1 MFSSTPVFNKP
12 TNKLVPFTYSSSPL
26 LCCVCVELCVELI
39 ELCKKEEG
47 KKRRTSKWKKEG
59 KKKKKR
65 REAAF
70 FSFSFLFV
78 SFFFVFFPRLC
89 LIGWL
94 VNDGW
99 AYGREEH
106 RESLQNADDSCT
118 DCAGCYRHGCC

>member
-1 MFSSTPVFNKP
+1 MEKGRE
-12 TNKLVPFTYSSSPL
+12 KK
-26 LCCVCVELCVELI
+26 
-39 ELCKKEEG
+39 KKEE
-47 KKRRTSKWKKEG
+47 RLH
-59 KKKKKR
+59 
-65 REAAF
+65 F
-70 FSFSFLFV
+70 FPFLFFLFL
-78 SFFFVFFPRLC
+78 FFFVFFPRLC